1 MLSVISCSGGVS
13 EEEFKGVVNDLET
26 EKAVTESLE
35 SELAAERVSRVR
47 LAEAV
52 DRFESRIA
60 ELESEIAKE
69 RAGIAGRQ
77 ERVMLPRLK
86 RPFLRRFSL
95 GTERT
100 GQALSRVSPMK
111 VSRRHCYLYQKLW
124 ASLR

>member
-86 RPFLRRFSL
+86 RPFC
-95 GTERT
+95 G
-100 GQALSRVSPMK
+100 
-111 VSRRHCYLYQKLW
+111 VSRLEQKGPGRLY
-124 ASLR
+124 RGFHR